1 MKKENMM
8 SRWQGKMETLA
19 IVALFLAVVVV
30 FVIAGYIWIK
40 SWDETRSL
48 DGENVYSGQ
57 EYPIIINHQNTNLS
71 LIPKAELERAKST
84 LHIAY
89 GHTSHGSQIT
99 DGMTGLSQFS
109 AAPYGSSLYS
119 WNDGGASGA
128 LDFRDSVLSG
138 DLGSPDRTSWAGR
151 TRVYLNSNPEVNVV
165 IWSWC
170 GQVSTAKESQI
181 NTYLSLMNKLE
192 SEYPAVKFVYMTG
205 HLDGTGISGNLNKR
219 NEQIR
224 DYCRQN
230 NKILYDF
237 ADIESYDPDGNFYL
251 DKGADDG
258 CNYDG
263 GSRNWA
269 IDRQNSHRMD
279 TEWFECGSAHSE
291 PQNANQKAYA
301 AWWLW
306 ARLAGWDGVT
316 QQSPQII

>member
-30 FVIAGYIWIK
+30 IVIAGYIWIK
-40 SWDETRSL
+40 NQDETRSIE
-48 DGENVYSGQ
+48 GEIVYSGQ

-128 LDFRDSVLSG
+128 LDLRDSVLSG

-269 IDRQNSHRMD
+269 IDWQNSHRMD